1 MSLRVLWHAPAEDDL
16 RQIPWQDAAAI
27 VREVDVLAE
36 RGVGDVRVAVL
47 PSGRRVFL
55 LMLTG
60 IRVVMTFDRPS
71 KIVHVWEV
79 RRSQRR

>member
-1 MSLRVLWHAPAEDDL
+1 VSLRVLWHPPAEDDL

-36 RGVGDVRVAVL
+36 RGVGDVRVAFL

>member
-1 MSLRVLWHAPAEDDL
+1 MSLRVLWHPPAEDDL

-36 RGVGDVRVAVL
+36 RGVGDVRVATL